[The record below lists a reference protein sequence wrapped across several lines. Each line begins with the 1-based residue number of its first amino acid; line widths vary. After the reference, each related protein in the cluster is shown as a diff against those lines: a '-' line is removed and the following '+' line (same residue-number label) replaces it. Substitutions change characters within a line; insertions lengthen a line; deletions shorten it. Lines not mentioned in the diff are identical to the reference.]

1 MARIKRQGDFDW
13 AGADKS
19 IRRAID
25 LEPGDPAILQSAASS
40 AATLGRF
47 DEALRL
53 AHRAVDLDP
62 LSPGSWECLSENEFL
77 VGHFDEAAAHSKKAL
92 DLSPDAWP
100 GPFLLSEI
108 YVMQGRPQDALPEI
122 ELIRYDVQ
130 RAFLYPIAY
139 YALGRKKES
148 DAALSKLIT
157 KYHASNAYE
166 IAQAYAF
173 RNQSNEAF
181 EWLGRAYAQHESSLI
196 ETKVDPFLKRL
207 HNDPRFAAFLN
218 KLNLPPD

>member
-1 MARIKRQGDFDW
+1 MARIQRQGDFDW
-13 AGADKS
+13 AGADNS
-19 IRRAID
+19 IRRAIA

-53 AHRAVDLDP
+53 AHGAVNLDP

-77 VGHFDEAAAHSKKAL
+77 AGQLDEAAAHSKKAL

-122 ELIRYDVQ
+122 KLIRYDVQ

-139 YALGRKKES
+139 HALGQQKGVRCRVEQVN
-148 DAALSKLIT
+148 
-157 KYHASNAYE
+157 HE
-166 IAQAYAF
+166 IPCKQCLRDRPDLCFPEPVRRSVRVA
-173 RNQSNEAF
+173 RP
-181 EWLGRAYAQHESSLI
+181 SLCP
-196 ETKVDPFLKRL
+196 T
-207 HNDPRFAAFLN
+207 
-218 KLNLPPD
+218 